1 MAENED
7 IEATLYC
14 KSSGTLLA
22 RVKFDCRLI
31 QFSDTIGSQRT
42 LHLFRIIEGQFNQE
56 AENAHDLLLKANN
69 GWQAMARIAAMPVAK
84 NSAGFPADCLVGSQ
98 RQIHRFIRYLRAKS
112 ITFHQTL
119 SIIFH

>member
-14 KSSGTLLA
+14 KSSGALLA

-42 LHLFRIIEGQFNQE
+42 LHLFRIIEGQFSQE
-56 AENAHDLLLKANN
+56 AENANDLLLKATN

-84 NSAGFPADCLVGSQ
+84 NSAGFL
-98 RQIHRFIRYLRAKS
+98 QIV
-112 ITFHQTL
+112 
-119 SIIFH
+119 